1 MVYKKSLKNRM
12 VGFRWSYAQ
21 DTNVDGFIVSFN
33 ENPLIITKNVSII
46 PPQKC
51 SAWPEYYCHTF
62 YNLTPSN
69 NYTFKVRIALDRE
82 PISLAV
88 NYGVHHSVKL
98 TLRTLYVF
106 SPWLKCNIDNTH

>member
-1 MVYKKSLKNRM
+1 MFLLYQFIDLKPVEDLMVYKKSLRNRM

-69 NYTFKVRIALDRE
+69 NYTFKVRITLDRE
-82 PISLAV
+82 RISLAV
-88 NYGVHHSVKL
+88 DYGVQTYIIQL
-98 TLRTLYVF
+98 
-106 SPWLKCNIDNTH
+106 N